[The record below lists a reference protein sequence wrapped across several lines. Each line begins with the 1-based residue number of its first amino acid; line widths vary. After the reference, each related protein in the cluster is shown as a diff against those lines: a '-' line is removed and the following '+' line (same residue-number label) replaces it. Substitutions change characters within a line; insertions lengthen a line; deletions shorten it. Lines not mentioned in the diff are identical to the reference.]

1 MPWPFDT
8 TLLNYNWQIWNAKAF
23 YIYAG
28 HTSVIDAEGTEQT
41 VAAIKR
47 FLFRIRASRVRV
59 QGPGYAS
66 EVIDEERLLNVA
78 AGRAGIF
85 VKMKQAGDEV
95 TEGEVM
101 ARILPAS
108 PVMVSDTK

>member
-1 MPWPFDT
+1 MLAVMMEDMKPAGGLSVIFTPVRKPLPFDT
-8 TLLNYNWQIWNAKAF
+8 TLLNYNWQIWNTKAF
-23 YIYAG
+23 SIYAG
-28 HTSVIDAEGTEQT
+28 HTS
-41 VAAIKR
+41 
-47 FLFRIRASRVRV
+47 
-59 QGPGYAS
+59 
-66 EVIDEERLLNVA
+66 VIDEERLLNVA

-95 TEGEVM
+95 YEGEVM